1 MCKIFE
7 KSFLKIFM
15 VVSMIVFSLVSVF
28 IPKVNAAEE
37 ENVVSAMDEQ
47 VLADALRLIFEDG
60 LKKDNEGKSLG
71 YDREAF
77 ENTLADSDLKTEII
91 ESMESGDLFAYNN
104 ITNKSIDNVYPIQIV
119 PYVAACEWHS
129 MVDKPSY
136 TKALNNCFSK
146 KMKENYGPVALG
158 STIMNLIADKEFTL
172 AAKQILKLGIRANVA
187 GIAFTLGVIWFQCN
201 GQMEE
206 EFPGKSN
213 CMKPK

>member
-47 VLADALRLIFEDG
+47 VLADALKLIFEDG

-91 ESMESGDLFAYNN
+91 ESMESGDLFANNN
-104 ITNKSIDNVYPIQIV
+104 ITNKSIDNVFPIQIV
-119 PYVAACEWHS
+119 PYVAACEWHLF
-129 MVDKPSY
+129 Y
-136 TKALNNCFSK
+136 NN
-146 KMKENYGPVALG
+146 
-158 STIMNLIADKEFTL
+158 EF
-172 AAKQILKLGIRANVA
+172 
-187 GIAFTLGVIWFQCN
+187 
-201 GQMEE
+201 
-206 EFPGKSN
+206 N
-213 CMKPK
+213 CC